1 MGHDGIRNFK
11 GLMLAARFG
20 IVLIKEI
27 QDISILQ
34 LIVFFFLNI
43 TLKKQTALMLK
54 ITCHAFHVAWIQ
66 LGRSHN

>member
-34 LIVFFFLNI
+34 LIV
-43 TLKKQTALMLK
+43 
-54 ITCHAFHVAWIQ
+54 
-66 LGRSHN
+66 